1 MVNCDK
7 SYIYEKCE
15 NIFKTNWQLQRHLRK
30 KKNCDISLQD
40 QYKTQENTRK
50 YNNSRDKTQENT
62 GKYNNSQDNTQNK
75 GHIYVIWTR
84 EFKTQNL
91 PIYKIGRTSQ
101 NITNKGTCKRLEQY
115 PKDSEQVMSVAVDNC
130 IAAETELM
138 NEL

>member
-1 MVNCDK
+1 MFCCSVCCK
-7 SYIYEKCE
+7 E
-15 NIFKTNWQLQRHLRK
+15 FKTNWHLRRHSR
-30 KKNCDISLQD
+30 KKNICVVNVQE
-40 QYKTQENTRK
+40 QYKTQENTEE
-50 YNNSRDKTQENT
+50 SQE
-62 GKYNNSQDNTQNK
+62 NTQNK

-115 PKDSEQVMSVAVDNC
+115 PKYSEQVMCVVVDNC
-130 IAAETELM
+130 FAAETELM